1 MALTVLSFNSRAIFL
16 PFLCVH
22 QDTVIYRTNN
32 GLAISFQTVT
42 AAWNK
47 SLCLEDFPTQ
57 RPCSLSA
64 GYLVDF

>member
-1 MALTVLSFNSRAIFL
+1 MALAMLSFNSRTIFL

-32 GLAISFQTVT
+32 GLAISFQTVN
-42 AAWNK
+42 AALNK
-47 SLCLEDFPTQ
+47 SLFLEDFPRQ